1 MRKKIAIIGSGF
13 SGIAAASVLAKSGH
27 DVTVFE
33 KNDQVGGRA
42 RVFREKGYLFD
53 MGPSWYWMPDVFE
66 RYFAMFG
73 KKPSDYYHLIQ
84 LDPGFSMFFGKDDV
98 MDIPVPMEKIYDL
111 FDKEENGGA
120 EKLKRFLKEAELKY
134 EISFKNF
141 IYKPSESIFEFI
153 NLTTLRNLPR
163 LDLFNSFRS
172 HVRKYFTSERL
183 LKLMEFP
190 ILFLGGSPEN
200 IPALYSLMN
209 YSALVQGTWYPLGG
223 FSKIT
228 NGMAKLAVE
237 LGVKFHFNAA
247 VTKINTSSGKVRSL
261 LVNGSQHDFDAVIGS
276 SDYAHTEQIGRAHV

>member
-134 EISFKNF
+134 EISFK
-141 IYKPSESIFEFI
+141 
-153 NLTTLRNLPR
+153 
-163 LDLFNSFRS
+163 S
-172 HVRKYFTSERL
+172 HV
-183 LKLMEFP
+183 
-190 ILFLGGSPEN
+190 
-200 IPALYSLMN
+200 
-209 YSALVQGTWYPLGG
+209 
-223 FSKIT
+223 
-228 NGMAKLAVE
+228 
-237 LGVKFHFNAA
+237 FNALSFQNGLYPE
-247 VTKINTSSGKVRSL
+247 KISVSLIISSVFKTL
-261 LVNGSQHDFDAVIGS
+261 DKF
-276 SDYAHTEQIGRAHV
+276 GRAKYMKNSDMSSLYDE